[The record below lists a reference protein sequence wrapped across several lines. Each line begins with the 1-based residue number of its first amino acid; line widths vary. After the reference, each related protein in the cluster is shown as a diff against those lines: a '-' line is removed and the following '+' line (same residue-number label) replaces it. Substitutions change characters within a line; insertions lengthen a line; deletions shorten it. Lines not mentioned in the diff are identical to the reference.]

1 MNRRNFPV
9 QEFLL
14 FLILIG
20 SGAPDA
26 AAGVKE
32 AVLEVDLKNPG
43 ATVSKV
49 QFFIQSMQLTNNIVK
64 SITVQTPGVPINSAK
79 NLFKTGSLTFDRQPT
94 IDAYQLTLTP
104 TKAFGPNQNVT
115 FLMTVPGVNSLDIL
129 SGTINNNGNILG
141 GAPAWFNNDSPPKQL
156 VPGPTLP
163 GFKVVTKDAAYTI
176 YGDSN
181 QPFGIQ
187 NLTFL
192 PNITESQF
200 EALNLN
206 AVIAEEPNASLPDI
220 PVLSSSATFTNL
232 PDPAP
237 GNLFIAVGQIVDTSG
252 NVIGAFA
259 EGVQTQSVP
268 EPSTG
273 VLLAIGLAGLFAVG
287 WLRSRRDRKGDFT
300 MTACR
305 SSLAANPICLTSPR
319 SKPSSGSEPGQVVM
333 DQFGMSA
340 ASRSRSARL
349 PRETIALFCA
359 IVLASAGRPVWGQL
373 AQQPPTQDAALMSEN
388 GTPIYGMTFANWV
401 NTRARPR
408 GETRTPPARPSTFSS
423 VSAAAW
429 SPT

>member
-9 QEFLL
+9 QELLL
-14 FLILIG
+14 FWIFIG
-20 SGAPDA
+20 AGASHA
-26 AAGVKE
+26 AANVKE

-43 ATVSKV
+43 AKISQI
-49 QFFIQSMQLTNNIVK
+49 QFVIQSMQLTNNIIN
-64 SITVQTPGVPINSAK
+64 SISVQTPGVPINSAK
-79 NLFKTGSLTFDRQPT
+79 NLFKTGSLTFDRQPK
-94 IDAYQLTLTP
+94 IDAVQLTLTP
-104 TKAFGPNQNVT
+104 IKVFGPNQNVT
-115 FLMTVPGVNSLDIL
+115 FLMTVPGLNSLNIL

-200 EALNLN
+200 DALNLD

-220 PVLSSSATFTNL
+220 PLLSSSASFTGL

-237 GNLFIAVGQIVDTSG
+237 GNLFIAVGQILDTSG

-259 EGVQTQSVP
+259 EGVQTQGVP

-273 VLLAIGLAGLFAVG
+273 ILLAVGLAGLLAVG
-287 WLRSRRDRKGDFT
+287 WLRRRRDRKGDFT
-300 MTACR
+300 MTASR
-305 SSLAANPICLTSPR
+305 SSPTANP
-319 SKPSSGSEPGQVVM
+319 K
-333 DQFGMSA
+333 
-340 ASRSRSARL
+340 RL
-349 PRETIALFCA
+349 
-359 IVLASAGRPVWGQL
+359 
-373 AQQPPTQDAALMSEN
+373 
-388 GTPIYGMTFANWV
+388 AN
-401 NTRARPR
+401 PY
-408 GETRTPPARPSTFSS
+408 
-423 VSAAAW
+423 
-429 SPT
+429 